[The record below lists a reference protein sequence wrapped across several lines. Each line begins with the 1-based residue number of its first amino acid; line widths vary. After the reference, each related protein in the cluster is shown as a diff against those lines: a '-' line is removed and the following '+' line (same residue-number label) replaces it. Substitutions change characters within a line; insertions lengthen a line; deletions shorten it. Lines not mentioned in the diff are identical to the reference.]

1 MTDTCTWRGISWAL
15 LRDNKKHFWLYGSAT
30 KNEYF
35 RVQVDPSAEHTPI
48 QTVVADN
55 IRAFL
60 REVPESRLAS
70 LPYPAEILSIPD
82 DVAYAAAVVAYEAN
96 K

>member
-15 LRDNKKHFWLYGSAT
+15 LRDNKKHFWLYGSTA

-35 RVQVDPSAEHTPI
+35 RVQVDPSVEHTPI
-48 QTVVADN
+48 QAV
-55 IRAFL
+55 
-60 REVPESRLAS
+60 
-70 LPYPAEILSIPD
+70 D
-82 DVAYAAAVVAYEAN
+82 DIAYDAAVAAYEAN